1 MAEFPWGGRLP
12 LCAAMMRIPSVP
24 GFGNHV
30 QEPARKPE
38 KMLVLP
44 SPLPCHPPLRA
55 TAGNTPSCW
64 AGPAGCAS
72 SLRLPGVCAP
82 DGGREQ
88 QRGWLTSGRG
98 KMAAVVGPQRGA
110 QLNQAS

>member
-1 MAEFPWGGRLP
+1 
-12 LCAAMMRIPSVP
+12 MMRIPSVP

-38 KMLVLP
+38 KMLVP
-44 SPLPCHPPLRA
+44 PFPCHPPLRA
-55 TAGNTPSCW
+55 TAGDTPSGW

-72 SLRLPGVCAP
+72 SLTLVGVCAP
-82 DGGREQ
+82 DGGQEQ
-88 QRGWLTSGRG
+88 RTGRADFRPRQDG
-98 KMAAVVGPQRGA
+98 RCPSSVVGPHRGA